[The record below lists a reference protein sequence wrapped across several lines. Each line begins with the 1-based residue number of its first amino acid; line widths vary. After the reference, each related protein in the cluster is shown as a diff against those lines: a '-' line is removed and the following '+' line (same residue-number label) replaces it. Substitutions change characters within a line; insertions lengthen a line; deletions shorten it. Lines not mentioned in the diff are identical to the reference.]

1 VKLLVF
7 SDIHADFRT
16 ASNLVKRSED
26 VDVVVGAGDYGIP
39 SQELGE
45 MINALMKIE
54 KPTVLVSG
62 NCENT
67 DDLKSACRTW
77 QNAHV
82 LHGEEVTID
91 GMSFYG
97 IGGGIPI
104 TPFGSWS
111 YDFSEDEASRLL
123 KGCPPGGVLISHSP
137 PKGIL
142 DLSSDGR
149 RLGSTALRDTLIA
162 KNPLL
167 VICGHIHASAG
178 QIDRL
183 GETTVINAGPQGII
197 WDLVANREAGLKFQ
211 KSM

>member
-1 VKLLVF
+1 MKLLVF
-7 SDIHADFRT
+7 SDIHADLRA
-16 ASNLVKRSED
+16 ASNLVKRSAD
-26 VDVVVGAGDYGIP
+26 VDVVVGAGDYGMP
-39 SQELGE
+39 RQGLGE
-45 MINALMKIE
+45 MISALMKIK

-67 DDLKSACRTW
+67 GDLKSACRAW

-82 LHGEEVTID
+82 LHGEQITID
-91 GMSFYG
+91 GMPFYG

-111 YDFSEDEASRLL
+111 YDFSENEASQLL
-123 KGCPPGGVLISHSP
+123 KDCPSGGVLISHSP

-142 DLSSDGR
+142 DISSDGR
-149 RLGSTALRDTLIA
+149 RLGSTALRDTVIT

-167 VICGHIHASAG
+167 VICGHIHASTG

-183 GETTVINAGPQGII
+183 GKTTIINAGPEGII
-197 WDLVANREAGLKFQ
+197 WNLKDSTGFAF
-211 KSM
+211 

>member
-1 VKLLVF
+1 MKLLVF
-7 SDIHADFRT
+7 SDIHADLRA
-16 ASNLVKRSED
+16 ASNLVKRSAD
-26 VDVVVGAGDYGIP
+26 VDVVVGAGDYGMP
-39 SQELGE
+39 RQELEE
-45 MINALMKIE
+45 MISALMKIE

-67 DDLKSACRTW
+67 DDLKSACREW

-82 LHGEEVTID
+82 LHGEQVTID

-111 YDFSEDEASRLL
+111 YDFSENEASQLL
-123 KGCPPGGVLISHSP
+123 KDCPSGGVLISHSP

-142 DLSSDGR
+142 DISSDGR
-149 RLGSTALRDTLIA
+149 SLGSTAIKETITIKD
-162 KNPLL
+162 PLL

-178 QIDRL
+178 QIERF
-183 GETTVINAGPQGII
+183 GETTIINAGPQGII
-197 WDLVANREAGLKFQ
+197 WNLKDNMEIR
-211 KSM
+211 S

>member
-7 SDIHADFRT
+7 SDIHADLRA
-16 ASNLVKRSED
+16 ASNLVKRSAD
-26 VDVVVGAGDYGIP
+26 VDVVVGAGDYGMP
-39 SQELGE
+39 RQGLRE
-45 MINALMKIE
+45 MISALMQIE

-67 DDLKSACRTW
+67 DDLKSVCRGW
-77 QNAHV
+77 RNAHV
-82 LHGEEVTID
+82 LHGEQAILD

-111 YDFSEDEASRLL
+111 YDFSENEASQLL
-123 KGCPPGGVLISHSP
+123 KDCPSGGVLISHSP

-142 DLSSDGR
+142 DISSDGR
-149 RLGSTALRDTLIA
+149 SLGSTAIKETITIKD
-162 KNPLL
+162 PLL

-178 QIDRL
+178 QIERF
-183 GETTVINAGPQGII
+183 GETTIINAGPQGII
-197 WDLVANREAGLKFQ
+197 WNLKDNMEIR
-211 KSM
+211 S

>member
-7 SDIHADFRT
+7 SDIHADLRA
-16 ASNLVKRSED
+16 ASNLVKRSAD
-26 VDVVVGAGDYGIP
+26 VDVVVGAGDYGVP
-39 SQELGE
+39 LQELGE
-45 MINALMKIE
+45 MIRALMKIE

-82 LHGEEVTID
+82 LHGEQVTID

-111 YDFSEDEASRLL
+111 YDFREDEASQLL

-137 PKGIL
+137 PKDIL
-142 DLSSDGR
+142 
-149 RLGSTALRDTLIA
+149 TAGAWAAR
-162 KNPLL
+162 
-167 VICGHIHASAG
+167 H
-178 QIDRL
+178 
-183 GETTVINAGPQGII
+183 
-197 WDLVANREAGLKFQ
+197 
-211 KSM
+211 

>member
-1 VKLLVF
+1 MKLLVF
-7 SDIHADFRT
+7 SDIHADLHA
-16 ASNLVKRSED
+16 ASNLVKRAVD
-26 VDVVVGAGDYGIP
+26 VDVVVGAGDYVMPRQG
-39 SQELGE
+39 LGE
-45 MINALMKIE
+45 MITTLKKIE
-54 KPTVLVSG
+54 RPVVLVSG

-67 DDLKSACRTW
+67 DDLKSACRAW
-77 QNAHV
+77 QNVHV
-82 LHGEEVTID
+82 LHGEQIAID

-111 YDFSEDEASRLL
+111 YDFSEAEASNLL
-123 KGCPPGGVLISHSP
+123 EDCPSGGVLISHSP

-142 DLSSDGR
+142 DISSDGR
-149 RLGSTALRDTLIA
+149 RLGSKALRDTVMT

-183 GETTVINAGPQGII
+183 GKTTIINAGPEGII
-197 WDLVANREAGLKFQ
+197 WNLADDLQVR
-211 KSM
+211 S

>member
-1 VKLLVF
+1 MKLLVF
-7 SDIHADFRT
+7 SDIHADLHA
-16 ASNLVKRSED
+16 ASNLVKRSAD
-26 VDVVVGAGDYGIP
+26 VDMVVGAGDYGMP
-39 SQELGE
+39 RRELEE
-45 MINALMKIE
+45 MISALMKIE

-67 DDLKSACRTW
+67 DDLKNACRRW

-82 LHGEEVTID
+82 LHGEQVTID
-91 GMSFYG
+91 GMPFYG

-111 YDFSEDEASRLL
+111 YDFSEDEASQLL

-142 DLSSDGR
+142 DIASDGR
-149 RLGSTALRDTLIA
+149 HLGSTALRDTIIA

-178 QIDRL
+178 QIDRS
-183 GETTVINAGPQGII
+183 GKTTVINAGPEGIV
-197 WDLVANREAGLKFQ
+197 WNLKDNMEVR
-211 KSM
+211 S

>member
-1 VKLLVF
+1 MKLLVF
-7 SDIHADFRT
+7 SDIHADLRA
-16 ASNLVKRSED
+16 ASNLVKRSAD
-26 VDVVVGAGDYGIP
+26 VDVVVGAGDYGMP
-39 SQELGE
+39 RQGLGE
-45 MINALMKIE
+45 MISALIKIE

-67 DDLKSACRTW
+67 GDLKSACRGW

-82 LHGEEVTID
+82 LHGEQVTLK
-91 GMSFYG
+91 GMPFYG

-104 TPFGSWS
+104 TLFGSWS
-111 YDFSEDEASRLL
+111 YDFSEDEALHLL
-123 KGCPPGGVLISHSP
+123 KDSPSGGVLISHSP
-137 PKGIL
+137 PKGTL
-142 DLSSDGR
+142 DISSDGR

-178 QIDRL
+178 QIDRF

-197 WDLVANREAGLKFQ
+197 WDLGENMEVR
-211 KSM
+211 S

>member
-1 VKLLVF
+1 MKLLVF
-7 SDIHADFRT
+7 SDVHADLR
-16 ASNLVKRSED
+16 AAANLVERAAE
-26 VDVVVGAGDYGIP
+26 VDVVIGAGDYGMP
-39 SQELGE
+39 GRGLGE

-67 DDLKSACRTW
+67 EELKSACRAW

-82 LHGEEVTID
+82 LHGEQVTIE

-97 IGGGIPI
+97 IGGGIPV

-111 YDFSEDEASRLL
+111 YDFSEDEASQLL
-123 KGCPPGGVLISHSP
+123 TDCPSGGVLVSHSP

-142 DLSSDGR
+142 DISSDGR
-149 RLGSTALRDTLIA
+149 SLGSTALRDAIIVKT
-162 KNPLL
+162 PLL

-178 QIDRL
+178 KIDRS
-183 GETTVINAGPQGII
+183 GKTTIINAGPGGIL
-197 WDLVANREAGLKFQ
+197 WKLKDNV
-211 KSM
+211 

>member
-7 SDIHADFRT
+7 SDIHADLRA
-16 ASNLVKRSED
+16 ASNLVKRSAD
-26 VDVVVGAGDYGIP
+26 VDVVVGAGDYGMP
-39 SQELGE
+39 RQGLRE
-45 MINALMKIE
+45 MISALMQIE

-67 DDLKSACRTW
+67 DDLKSVCRGW

-82 LHGEEVTID
+82 LHGEQAILD

-111 YDFSEDEASRLL
+111 YDFSENEASQLL
-123 KGCPPGGVLISHSP
+123 KDCPSGGVLISHSP

-142 DLSSDGR
+142 DISSDGR
-149 RLGSTALRDTLIA
+149 SLGSTAIKETITIKD
-162 KNPLL
+162 PLL

-178 QIDRL
+178 QIERF
-183 GETTVINAGPQGII
+183 GETTIINAGPQGII
-197 WDLVANREAGLKFQ
+197 WNLKDNMEIR
-211 KSM
+211 S

>member
-7 SDIHADFRT
+7 SDIHADLHA
-16 ASNLVKRSED
+16 ASNLVRRSAG
-26 VDVVVGAGDYGIP
+26 VDVVVGAGDYGMP
-39 SQELGE
+39 RQGLGE
-45 MINALMKIE
+45 MISALMQIE
-54 KPTVLVSG
+54 KPIVLVSG

-67 DDLKSACRTW
+67 DDLKSACRAW

-82 LHGEEVTID
+82 LHAEQITLNGI
-91 GMSFYG
+91 SFYG

-111 YDFSEDEASRLL
+111 YDFSEDEASQLL

-142 DLSSDGR
+142 DISSDGR
-149 RLGSTALRDTLIA
+149 HLGSTALRDTVIA

-178 QIDRL
+178 QIDRF
-183 GETTVINAGPQGII
+183 GETTVINAGPKGII
-197 WDLVANREAGLKFQ
+197 WDLGENMEVR
-211 KSM
+211 S

>member
-1 VKLLVF
+1 MKLLVF
-7 SDIHADFRT
+7 SDIHADLHA
-16 ASNLVKRSED
+16 ASNLARWSVD
-26 VDVVVGAGDYGIP
+26 VDVVIGAGDYIMPRQG
-39 SQELGE
+39 LGE
-45 MINALMKIE
+45 MITAFMRIE

-67 DDLKSACRTW
+67 HDLKSACRGW

-82 LHGEEVTID
+82 LHGEQVTID
-91 GMSFYG
+91 GMSFFG

-111 YDFSEDEASRLL
+111 YDFSEDEAAQLL
-123 KGCPPGGVLISHSP
+123 ENCPSGGVLISHSP

-142 DLSSDGR
+142 DISSDGR
-149 RLGSTALRDTLIA
+149 SLGSTALKDTLMT

-178 QIDRL
+178 QIDRF
-183 GETTVINAGPQGII
+183 GETTIINAGPEGII
-197 WDLVANREAGLKFQ
+197 WDLEENLEILP
-211 KSM
+211 

>member
-7 SDIHADFRT
+7 SDIHADFRA
-16 ASNLVKRSED
+16 ASNLVKRSAD
-26 VDVVVGAGDYGIP
+26 VDVVVGAGDYCMPRQG
-39 SQELGE
+39 LGE

-67 DDLKSACRTW
+67 DELKSTCRVW

-82 LHGEEVTID
+82 LHGEQVTID

-111 YDFSEDEASRLL
+111 YDFSENEASQLL
-123 KGCPPGGVLISHSP
+123 KDCPSGGVLISHSP

-142 DLSSDGR
+142 DISSDGR
-149 RLGSTALRDTLIA
+149 SLGSTALRDAIIV

-178 QIDRL
+178 QIDRFE
-183 GETTVINAGPQGII
+183 ETTIINAGPKGII
-197 WDLVANREAGLKFQ
+197 WNLKDNMEV
-211 KSM
+211 KS

>member
-1 VKLLVF
+1 MKLLVF
-7 SDIHADFRT
+7 SDIHADLQA
-16 ASNLVKRSED
+16 ASNLVKRSTD
-26 VDVVVGAGDYGIP
+26 VDVVVGAGDYIMP
-39 SQELGE
+39 SQGLGE
-45 MINALMKIE
+45 MITALKKIE

-67 DDLKSACRTW
+67 ADLKSVCRGW

-82 LHGEEVTID
+82 LHGEQVTLD
-91 GMSFYG
+91 GMSFFG

-111 YDFSEDEASRLL
+111 YDFSEDEALQLL
-123 KGCPPGGVLISHSP
+123 KDCPSGGILISHSP

-142 DLSSDGR
+142 DISSDGR
-149 RLGSTALRDTLIA
+149 SLGSTALKDTVMT

-178 QIDRL
+178 QIERF
-183 GETTVINAGPQGII
+183 GETTIINAGPEGII
-197 WDLVANREAGLKFQ
+197 WDLKNNTVVKF
-211 KSM
+211 

>member
-7 SDIHADFRT
+7 SDIHADLRA
-16 ASNLVKRSED
+16 ASNLVKRSAD
-26 VDVVVGAGDYGIP
+26 VDVVVGAGDYGMP
-39 SQELGE
+39 RQGLRE
-45 MINALMKIE
+45 MISALMQIE

-67 DDLKSACRTW
+67 DDLKSVCRGW
-77 QNAHV
+77 RNAHV
-82 LHGEEVTID
+82 LHGEQAILH

-111 YDFSEDEASRLL
+111 YDFSENEASQLL
-123 KGCPPGGVLISHSP
+123 KDCPSGGVLISHSP

-142 DLSSDGR
+142 DISSDGR
-149 RLGSTALRDTLIA
+149 SLGSTAIKETITIKD
-162 KNPLL
+162 PLL

-178 QIDRL
+178 QIERF
-183 GETTVINAGPQGII
+183 GETTIINAGPQGII
-197 WDLVANREAGLKFQ
+197 WNLKDNMEIR
-211 KSM
+211 S

>member
-1 VKLLVF
+1 MKLLVF
-7 SDIHADFRT
+7 SDIHADLRA
-16 ASNLVKRSED
+16 ASNLVKRSAD
-26 VDVVVGAGDYGIP
+26 VDVVVGAGDYGMP
-39 SQELGE
+39 RQELEE
-45 MINALMKIE
+45 MISALMKIE

-67 DDLKSACRTW
+67 DDLKSACREW

-82 LHGEEVTID
+82 LHGEQVTID

-111 YDFSEDEASRLL
+111 YDFSEDEASQLL

-142 DLSSDGR
+142 DISSDGR
-149 RLGSTALRDTLIA
+149 HLGSTALRDTVIA
-162 KNPLL
+162 KNPPL

-178 QIDRL
+178 QIDRF
-183 GETTVINAGPQGII
+183 GETTIINAGPKGIV
-197 WDLVANREAGLKFQ
+197 WDLKDNMEVR
-211 KSM
+211 S